1 MTSKKTLLDITQQY
15 NHFLNHGKLELSL
28 LAQAL
33 DLCKDPQEQA
43 KLKKTFLEKVLS
55 DGAFGYFPDF
65 NSKDLD
71 EELVEEAIRLKP
83 SLILS
88 LKWERLKGM
97 SNLKAILTHASKQE
111 EDVSLVDL
119 LVPSY
124 FIEKNPEFWFRIK
137 CTIQENHFWGI
148 KKP

>member
-1 MTSKKTLLDITQQY
+1 MSKKTLLDITQQY
-15 NHFLNHGKLELSL
+15 NHFLNQGKLELSL

-33 DLCKDPQEQA
+33 DLCKDPEEQA

-55 DGAFGYFPDF
+55 DGAFGYFPEFD
-65 NSKDLD
+65 SKSLD

-88 LKWERLKGM
+88 LKWERIKGM

-137 CTIQENHFWGI
+137 CTIEEHHFWGI

>member
-1 MTSKKTLLDITQQY
+1 MSKKTLLDITQKY

-33 DLCKDPQEQA
+33 DLCKDPEEQA
-43 KLKKTFLEKVLS
+43 KLKKTFLEKVVS
-55 DGAFGYFPDF
+55 NDMFGFFPEV
-65 NSKDLD
+65 NSPSLD

-88 LKWERLKGM
+88 LKWERIKGM

-119 LVPSY
+119 LVPAY
-124 FIEKNPEFWFRIK
+124 FIEKNREFWFRIK
-137 CTIQENHFWGI
+137 CTIEEHHFWGI

>member
-1 MTSKKTLLDITQQY
+1 MSKKTLLDITQQY

-97 SNLKAILTHASKQE
+97 SNLKAILTHASRQE

-137 CTIQENHFWGI
+137 CSIQEDLFWGI

>member
-1 MTSKKTLLDITQQY
+1 MSKKTLLDITQQY

-88 LKWERLKGM
+88 LKWERLEGM
-97 SNLKAILTHASKQE
+97 SNLKAILTHASRQE

-137 CTIQENHFWGI
+137 CSIQEDLFWGI

>member
-1 MTSKKTLLDITQQY
+1 MSKKTLLDITQQY
-15 NHFLNHGKLELSL
+15 NHFLNQGKLEFFL

-33 DLCKDPQEQA
+33 DFCKDPEEQA
-43 KLKKTFLEKVLS
+43 KLKKTFLEKVVS
-55 DGAFGYFPDF
+55 HEMFGYFPDF

-88 LKWERLKGM
+88 LKWERIKGM